1 MFTWYHSSLFYLRIC
16 QNAFLVEFCLIQ
28 CTAMYVWFR
37 CASLLYSTPCYFT
50 GISLLSQLCL
60 FIIRPKKHLN
70 DKWDEMVAQT
80 FWGSSA
86 TVTEVVPRANKVLL
100 SNHLHH
106 WEHTPCCSSVTALKP
121 TKMSTQNDGKVLI
134 LYPNSSKKLWIF
146 FMSVISPV
154 AGEP

>member
-1 MFTWYHSSLFYLRIC
+1 MFTWYHSSLLYLRIC
-16 QNAFLVEFCLIQ
+16 QNVFLVEFCLIQ

-37 CASLLYSTPCYFT
+37 CPSLLYSTPCYFT
-50 GISLLSQLCL
+50 GMSLPSQLC
-60 FIIRPKKHLN
+60 FFMIRPKKHIN

-106 WEHTPCCSSVTALKP
+106 WERTPCCSSVTALKP
-121 TKMSTQNDGKVLI
+121 AKMSTQNDGKVLI